1 MRIGALPCME
11 KNTKIFVENAISQS
25 NEYNMLMDL
34 SQLSVSKHL
43 IDEHFTL
50 IWANKYYYELIGYP
64 KEEYER
70 LFENRPDK
78 FYKGDPENWK
88 ILVDKVTDT
97 VAGGRSSYHLMARM
111 RHKSGK
117 MMWVKVT
124 SIFTDEMVDGHRISY
139 TVMADVSQMEETLRE
154 QAVTYNNIPGFIA
167 KFKILENGLE
177 LIKANENFMRLFAR
191 PDYLLENLAHDT
203 STAELADKH
212 AAMRPGRTRHVRH
225 PGQRQRRKQ
234 HLATGFRR
242 MHGPAGRRSRVP
254 FCLH

>member
-1 MRIGALPCME
+1 M
-11 KNTKIFVENAISQS
+11 
-25 NEYNMLMDL
+25 
-34 SQLSVSKHL
+34 

-177 LIKANENFMRLFAR
+177 LIKANENFMRLFGA
-191 PDYLLENLAHDT
+191 
-203 STAELADKH
+203 
-212 AAMRPGRTRHVRH
+212 PG
-225 PGQRQRRKQ
+225 
-234 HLATGFRR
+234 LS
-242 MHGPAGRRSRVP
+242 AGKSGA
-254 FCLH
+254 